1 MQTEMDAWW
10 KRNDLVKLG
19 DYTRAKVEDLTGKTP
34 LLLDSCTVEGV
45 VNFECDEVYDVVR
58 QCR

>member
-10 KRNDLVKLG
+10 KRNDLV
-19 DYTRAKVEDLTGKTP
+19 KVEDLTGKTP
-34 LLLDSCTVEGV
+34 LLLDSCTAAGV